1 MSRSRS
7 PRSRRPSTAR
17 RRRDSGAA
25 TTELVIATPVL
36 LFMIM
41 LLVQTGLW
49 YHTKHIAQAAAQEG
63 SHAARVEGGSAGDG
77 SAAANVV
84 LDDLAPTL
92 LQNRVVSSERTTES
106 ARVDVSGDAQNVI
119 PFMTFHISET
129 AESPVERFRA
139 P

>member
-1 MSRSRS
+1 MSRRA
-7 PRSRRPSTAR
+7 AR

-63 SHAARVEGGSAGDG
+63 SHAARVEGGSAADG
-77 SAAANVV
+77 SAAAHAV

-92 LQNRVVSSERTTES
+92 LQNRAVNAERSADE

-119 PFMTFHISET
+119 PFMTFHVSES
-129 AESPVERFRA
+129 AVAPVERFRA